1 MKLAKEKRRE
11 IVRALKLY
19 RLYVQA
25 GVHPGYEPRITPAYS
40 LAPSGETNV
49 VQDST
54 GDTAQRNTDGER
66 ERREH
71 VERVHRALEALKPM
85 ERRII
90 ECAYFRDMTTIEICE
105 ELAICERTAHRTKA
119 TALVKLAI
127 VFGLLT
133 PEEEREAAEVL

>member
-1 MKLAKEKRRE
+1 MRRT
-11 IVRALKLY
+11 IVQALKLC
-19 RLYVQA
+19 RLYERA
-25 GVHPGYEPRITPAYS
+25 GVHPGHEPRITPAYS

-71 VERVHRALEALKPM
+71 VERVHRALEALTPM
-85 ERRII
+85 EREVVRLKYLEGMTMI
-90 ECAYFRDMTTIEICE
+90 EVCE
-105 ELAICERTAHRTKA
+105 ALAISERTAHKSKA
-119 TALVKLAI
+119 AALLKLAI

-133 PEEEREAAEVL
+133 PEEERQAAGML